1 MFLNSR
7 YNIIVNELRE
17 LKKEVRNEDDLSM
30 RWNNEKK
37 ELEQDLRILR
47 EKNSNLDR
55 ERANLDSKVTN
66 LKSQNEEVEKMAD
79 TYQKN
84 SEENLNGKVAIQRK
98 FEELTHQY
106 SVSLFFQFSGLI
118 GIRCSK
124 GKSKM

>member
-1 MFLNSR
+1 
-7 YNIIVNELRE
+7 
-17 LKKEVRNEDDLSM
+17 M

-55 ERANLDSKVTN
+55 ERATLDSKVTN
-66 LKSQNEEVEKMAD
+66 LKSQNDEVEKMAD

-84 SEENLNGKVAIQRK
+84 SEENLSGKVALERK

-106 SVSLFFQFSGLI
+106 SVTHFFPLN
-118 GIRCSK
+118 
-124 GKSKM
+124 